1 MVLAKV
7 LLAIVWTDPLWMT
20 FLVVSSMVPH
30 ILVAGMLRLVVEMVM
45 ILFGLVVHQL
55 FFQFVVEIAVL
66 LYDAVMM

>member
-1 MVLAKV
+1 
-7 LLAIVWTDPLWMT
+7 MT